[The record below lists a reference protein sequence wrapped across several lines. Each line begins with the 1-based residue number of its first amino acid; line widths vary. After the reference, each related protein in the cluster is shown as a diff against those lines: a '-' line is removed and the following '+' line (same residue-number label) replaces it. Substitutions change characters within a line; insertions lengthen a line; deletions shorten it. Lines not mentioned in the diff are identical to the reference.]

1 MQRFLSK
8 INRGLILF
16 SLLFIGLSFYL
27 ITLEVS
33 RYAEK
38 DEIISACQIYI
49 EENKDWVILP
59 EEHRFPGAGTGP
71 SAYLSSI
78 RNDVSSYLLDD
89 DNTLS
94 YELDRLMMW
103 YDIQRSRGMFIESVT
118 KVVEGSPM
126 ISYNEDI
133 AYVKLSV
140 LTTITYDSASTPS
153 ADSTAYSIEEQ
164 IALKKQDGKWKI
176 YYSQLEYPMW

>member
-8 INRGLILF
+8 INRGLV
-16 SLLFIGLSFYL
+16 LLFLLVIGISFYL
-27 ITLEVS
+27 ISLEVS

-38 DEIISACQIYI
+38 EEIISACQEYI
-49 EENKDWVILP
+49 EENSDWVILP
-59 EEHRFPGAGTGP
+59 EEHRFPGPGTGP

-78 RNDVSSYLLDD
+78 RDDVSANLLED
-89 DNTLS
+89 DNALS

-103 YDIQRSRGMFIESVT
+103 YEIQQANDRFIKSVT

-126 ISYNEDI
+126 ISYDDDV

-140 LTTITYDSASTPS
+140 LTTMTFESSSTTSTDSTPYNTQ
-153 ADSTAYSIEEQ
+153 DQ
-164 IALKKQDGKWKI
+164 IALKKQDGNWKI
-176 YYSQLEYPMW
+176 FYSQIEYPIW